1 MAGGF
6 FIDYKHTV
14 IPDHAIPIIP
24 VIAAHADFVVVNK
37 PSGLLS
43 VPGRGPD
50 KADCASARV
59 ASMFPGATGPIIC
72 HRLDMDTSGLIVFAL
87 NPDAQRNIS
96 MQFEARTVAKRYIA
110 LLDGHLASDAGTVD
124 LPILFDYENRPRKI
138 IDDRGK
144 PSQTHWRTL
153 DAGTDGDGDWT
164 RVEFTPITGRSHQL
178 RVHAAA
184 SSGSGGLGA
193 PIRGDSLYNP
203 RASDGDRLHL
213 HAARLAFDAPA
224 QGWRVECHSTAPF

>member
-1 MAGGF
+1 MT
-6 FIDYKHTV
+6 ILT
-14 IPDHAIPIIP
+14 
-24 VIAAHADFVVVNK
+24 AHDDFVVIDK
-37 PSGLLS
+37 PPGLLS

-59 ASMFPGATGPIIC
+59 AARFPHATGPLIC

-87 NPDAQRNIS
+87 NPDAQRHLS

-110 LLDGHLASDAGTVD
+110 LLDGRVERDHGEID
-124 LPILFDYENRPRKI
+124 LPILFDYPNRPRKI

-144 PSQTHWRTL
+144 PSQTHWRTIGAGK
-153 DAGTDGDGDWT
+153 DAIGPWT

-184 SSGSGGLGA
+184 PFDPANPASGLGA

-203 RASDGDRLHL
+203 RAGGGDRLHL
-213 HAARLAFDAPA
+213 HASRLAFDHPTN
-224 QGWRVECHSTAPF
+224 GSRIECHSVPMF